1 MANKND
7 KEIQSEQLLR
17 DTLILDRIVAIYE
30 AIRDKSRSVS
40 KSVTD
45 KAGKDRNYFNTGTRA
60 TDFQKEFSETIRP
73 DYVKRDAF
81 SKKVYTEEYNTA
93 YFQAKFSVE
102 NTGIA
107 KGFDFDLP
115 GYTDKQFKE
124 ARDYALSKLMNKS
137 KMTTGRNLNIAQLED
152 IIVSGV
158 QRGLSLRNINKDMD
172 IAIGF
177 RDSAGKWVDDAVD
190 RKKQFAQT
198 QRILRTEILR
208 MRENAETDLW
218 INSQDIVESKLIYHV
233 TFSNTARNQSVSMNG
248 QEANKQGQ
256 FQYPQNITAR
266 IKQSGVAEYDINCK
280 CFTTNE
286 DPEYPQETMIA
297 RNPQTGKNEIIPYT
311 DFKTWAKDHDLTHNI
326 YGQWLG
332 IK

>member
-1 MANKND
+1 MANKYE
-7 KEIQSEQLLR
+7 KEVEEQQLLR
-17 DTLILDRIVAIYE
+17 DTLIIERITAIYE
-30 AIRDKSRSVS
+30 AIRKKAQEQS
-40 KSVTD
+40 KSVLD
-45 KAGKDRNYFNTGTRA
+45 KAGKDKAYFNTGT
-60 TDFQKEFSETIRP
+60 TLQDFELEFSQAVRP

-81 SKKVYTEEYNTA
+81 SKKVYTEEYNTS
-93 YFQAKFSVE
+93 YFQAKFAVE
-102 NTGIA
+102 NQGIA
-107 KGFDFDLP
+107 KGFNFDLP
-115 GYTDKQFKE
+115 GHTDEQFKE

-177 RDSAGKWVDDAVD
+177 RDKAGEWVDDAVD

-218 INSQDIVESKLIYHV
+218 INSQDIVESKLIYHA
-233 TFSNTARNQSVSMNG
+233 TFSNTTRNQSATMNG
-248 QEANKQGQ
+248 QEANKKGE

-266 IKQSGVAEYDINCK
+266 IKQSGVAEFDINCK

-286 DPEYPQETMIA
+286 DPDYPAETMIA
-297 RNPQTGKNEIIPYT
+297 RNPKTGKNEIIPYT
-311 DFKTWAKDHDLTHNI
+311 DFSTWAKDNDLTHNI
-326 YGQWLG
+326 YGQYLLS
-332 IK
+332 K